1 MNTEEIT
8 LSDRDFGLFQNII
21 YQESGIYLASV
32 KKELLVGRLHR
43 RLKDLNI
50 KTFNDYYYHVLSDNN
65 EKIKMLNCVSTNET
79 RFFREESH
87 FYFLEQ
93 VLLPQWK
100 KLVYQKKMPR
110 KIRIWSAACSTGE
123 EAYSIG
129 MVLLMNLPKEE
140 GWDIEI
146 IATDLST
153 DALEHA
159 EKGIYYISQSQ
170 YIANHYLKTF
180 MLRGIKNQIGKMAV
194 NHELRG
200 SIKFNRINLNSEI
213 SLLYGKF
220 DIIFCRNVLIYFDTI
235 SKSKVV
241 SQIVDRLAPQGHLF
255 LGHAE
260 SFHMVTHRV
269 KNIGQN
275 VYVHK

>member
-1 MNTEEIT
+1 MNQEEII

-21 YQESGIYLASV
+21 YQESGIYLASI
-32 KKELLVGRLHR
+32 KKELLVGRLHK

-50 KTFNDYYYHVLSDNN
+50 KTFNDYYYYVSSNN
-65 EKIKMLNCVSTNET
+65 DEKIKMLNCVSTNET
-79 RFFREESH
+79 RFFREETH

-93 VLLPQWK
+93 VLLPQWRKLAHQK
-100 KLVYQKKMPR
+100 KLPR
-110 KIRIWSAACSTGE
+110 KIRVWSAACSTGE

-129 MVLLMNLPKEE
+129 MVLLTSLPKEE
-140 GWDIEI
+140 GWDIEV

-159 EKGIYYISQSQ
+159 EKGVYYIAQSQ
-170 YIANHYLKTF
+170 HIPSHYLKAF
-180 MLRGIKNQIGKMAV
+180 MLRGIKNQAGKMAV
-194 NHELRG
+194 SNDLRNL
-200 SIKFNRINLNSEI
+200 IKFHRINLSSEI

-220 DIIFCRNVLIYFDTI
+220 DIVFCRNVLIYFDTI
-235 SKSKVV
+235 SKSKAV

-275 VYVHK
+275 IYVHK